1 MKLIYISNFMNHHV
15 KSITDELYYHL
26 GNNFMFV
33 ETEQIKSSE
42 SLKGGELSD
51 FADLPYLY
59 SLYNDMYSKIS
70 EDKLLYLLQECDVI
84 VQGAAKDKY
93 IKSKLKQNGLI
104 FRVSEHILKG
114 GKLDSIRVA
123 KYFFRNLKIRNKEVY
138 LLSASSHAASDMR
151 KCKSFF
157 GKAYKWGYFPTIF
170 NKENF
175 DISEDIS
182 NILWVGRM
190 IEWKHPEYIIHTA
203 EVLRKMNISAKI
215 TAIGDGPEFQCLK
228 SKVLEEGLEHFI
240 TFKKKVSS
248 TEVQLEMRKSD
259 LFLFTSD
266 IGEGWGAVLNESLGN
281 GCIPIANKTAGS
293 TGFLINDRKNG
304 FIYED
309 SVDSFSRAL
318 EEALTMSK
326 KRVKEMKL
334 ACYKSIADEW
344 SAKIAVERLLS
355 FIESRQ
361 ESPNEWIPYSE
372 GPMSI
377 AR

>member
-26 GNNFMFV
+26 GDDFMFV
-33 ETEQIKSSE
+33 ETEQIRSNQ

-51 FADLPYLY
+51 FVDLPYLY
-59 SLYNDMYSKIS
+59 SLYNDTYTKIS
-70 EDKLLYLLQECDVI
+70 EDKLLFLLKECDVI
-84 VQGAAKDKY
+84 IQGAAKDKY
-93 IKSKLKQNGLI
+93 IKSKLRQNGLI

-114 GKLDSIRVA
+114 GKWDLIRVV
-123 KYFFRNLKIRNKEVY
+123 KYFLRNLKIRNREVY

-157 GKAYKWGYFPTIF
+157 RKSYKWGYFPTIF
-170 NKENF
+170 NEGNL
-175 DISEDIS
+175 DISGYIT

-190 IEWKHPEYIIHTA
+190 IEWKHPEYIIYTA
-203 EVLRKMNISAKI
+203 KILRKRNISAKI
-215 TAIGDGPEFQCLK
+215 TAIGNGPELQCLK
-228 SKVLEEGLEHFI
+228 SKVIEEGLDHFI
-240 TFKKKVSS
+240 TFKKTVSS
-248 TEVQLEMRKSD
+248 DEVQREMRKSD

-293 TGFLINDRKNG
+293 TGFLINDRRNG
-304 FIYED
+304 FIYDD
-309 SVDSFSRAL
+309 SVDSFSRTL

-326 KRVKEMKL
+326 DRVREMKL
-334 ACYKSIADEW
+334 AAYKSIEDEW

-355 FIESRQ
+355 FIDSKESAD
-361 ESPNEWIPYSE
+361 EWNPYPE